1 MSRVDTADM
10 CSQQHWWLLSH
21 IFVWPGGWKDKSA
34 IWAITRALISL
45 YPRVGE
51 QRKLQIYFDCHERPD
66 DITTIYK
73 EQQLVAFNLIHSNVD
88 ELTVSFQQLGAES
101 LNPSRYGDPNV
112 CLPDLGGLE
121 YAPWLRA
128 LYPFPQSMTL
138 PRVFGHRDRV
148 GWIDRWPC
156 GNAASLTWALT
167 IVCL

>member
-1 MSRVDTADM
+1 M
-10 CSQQHWWLLSH
+10 CYTPSTDEQSGYCRYVQPAALVITFTYFCMTRWLKGQICHLSNNE
-21 IFVWPGGWKDKSA
+21 S
-34 IWAITRALISL
+34 TYISL

-148 GWIDRWPC
+148 G
-156 GNAASLTWALT
+156 
-167 IVCL
+167 